1 MTTSDGKVQVQSQL
15 NQACETP
22 LPELLRII
30 PKDITIGLQ
39 IDHITFGAP
48 YHHIPVGY
56 NCHRAADMIECLT
69 ALLSELRTTLA
80 ERDAAIA
87 AKERELLRFIGYL
100 SGAIPELHNVEVPRL
115 AAAWIA
121 YQAALALGSE
131 GKP

>member
-56 NCHRAADMIECLT
+56 NCHRAADMIERLT
-69 ALLSELRTTLA
+69 ALLA
-80 ERDAAIA
+80 ERDATVA
-87 AKERELLRFIGYL
+87 
-100 SGAIPELHNVEVPRL
+100 RL
-115 AAAWIA
+115 ADCERSLDQYDLGGNSEYWLR
-121 YQAALALGSE
+121 YPEPAALALGERQRE
-131 GKP
+131 GT